1 MLGLS
6 WSELLVIGVVALIVI
21 GPKDLPKVLRLMG
34 QMTRKAKNL
43 AGEFQKGID
52 DMVRE
57 AELEDMRKKVEELS
71 QTDLKREVEKT
82 IDPDGTVNKALQ
94 IEELPTTVA
103 ETPAPAASPALET
116 PAVTPQPSPEPPK

>member
-1 MLGLS
+1 MFDVDI
-6 WSELLVIGVVALIVI
+6 SELAVIAVVALIVI

-57 AELEDMRKKVEELS
+57 AELEEMKKKVES
-71 QTDLKREVEKT
+71 FNQVDFKREVEKAV
-82 IDPDGTVNKALQ
+82 DPDGSVEKALQ
-94 IEELPTTVA
+94 IEESPVP
-103 ETPAPAASPALET
+103 TPAPAAEPPAALP
-116 PAVTPQPSPEPPK
+116 PAPEPPK